1 MSDSVMSFA
10 NDLKMPVAALIK
22 QLHAAGCAPKTPTSL
37 LSGAD
42 KNKLLEWLRGKPA
55 IAPKGK
61 YDSVI
66 SRLVDAGYINKK
78 LGKIYSKIE
87 DITDEG
93 TISELAKQAVLSAYS
108 NSTIS
113 KAQILIE
120 LLPQNLQ
127 ESLARWFKLQ
137 GIHCI
142 RQPPFEEFLL
152 NSLWTVPLPLTR
164 KVQAKIF
171 AAMDG
176 TPVHLE
182 PITPQFTVIRS
193 RPDYDYREK
202 EEMGHSVRALRGG
215 ATGLK
220 R

>member
-1 MSDSVMSFA
+1 MTSTVLSFA
-10 NDLKMPVAALIK
+10 NELKMPVATLLK
-22 QLHAAGCAPKTPTSL
+22 QLHEAGCAPEAPTSL

-42 KNKLLEWLRGKPA
+42 KNKLLEWLRGKPG
-55 IAPKGK
+55 IAQKGK

-78 LGKIYSKIE
+78 LGKTYAKIE

-142 RQPPFEEFLL
+142 RQPPLEEFLP

-164 KVQAKIF
+164 KLQAKIF

-176 TPVHLE
+176 ARVHLE
-182 PITPQFTVIRS
+182 PITPRLTVIS
-193 RPDYDYREK
+193 SKPDYDYREK
-202 EEMGHSVRALRGG
+202 EEMGHSVRTVSGG